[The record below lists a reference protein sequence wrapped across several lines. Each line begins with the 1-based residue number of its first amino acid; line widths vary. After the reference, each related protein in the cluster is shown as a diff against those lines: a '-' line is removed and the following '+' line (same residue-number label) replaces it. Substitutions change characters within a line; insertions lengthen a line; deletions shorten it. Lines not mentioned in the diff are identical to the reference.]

1 MDRIVIILIL
11 CAVGCAPLRNRGD
24 EPEPGNQPLR
34 LCVRNATVAYGNIVA
49 HAGLVRFDVLPG
61 QQLCRPVS
69 DPGPGVALTAATTGG
84 GSAGPLSFRNTL
96 RSGASRCWTW
106 TLRDNPGSALDLEPC
121 REGSEDGTASGSPGR

>member
-1 MDRIVIILIL
+1 MDRVAIVLMM
-11 CAVGCAPLRNRGD
+11 CAVGCAPLRNPGD
-24 EPEPGNQPLR
+24 EPGNQQLR

-61 QQLCRPVS
+61 QQVCRPVS
-69 DPGPGVALTAATTGG
+69 DPGPGVALTASTTGG

-106 TLRDNPGSALDLEPC
+106 TLRDDPGSALDLEPC
-121 REGSEDGTASGSPGR
+121 REGETTSGSNSR